1 MGVKS
6 GGTRLE
12 RLILLLDMGSTQ
24 VIRQTAAQQ
33 LALIQKNHP
42 YELYNILGKLVP
54 YIRSKSWDTR
64 IAATLAV
71 SAVIKQVP
79 QWDPDI
85 ESIKHDEL
93 KLLVKKDV
101 SGVFEDTLNDVF
113 SFETFDISLVIKNG
127 RKLLGS
133 DGKEYDFDSSDIFS
147 EENIALQKKNL
158 ISRLGLGGEY
168 VDDNLVTASD
178 LAQPASDNSFKSPE
192 ENFAPLV
199 TSNNTL
205 SARQRNAMKRKAKSN
220 AKNSRINKMAVTGTL
235 ASVKNDISDDTVF
248 SPSSI
253 IKQEDLFEPVLDGT
267 GSHVSH
273 TSIEHRPSSSSS
285 IVKNF
290 TENLEW
296 PFKKIT
302 ELLKIDLFH
311 PRWEIRHGAAMGLR
325 EIIKIHGKG
334 AGRII
339 GLSRIENNKRNKIW
353 LDDIACKLTCIFAL
367 DHFGDYISDQVV
379 APIRESVSQTLAA
392 LLVHVDSEFVH
403 QVYKILYRLIFQ
415 QDMGIES
422 RVWEVLHGGMLGLK
436 YLVAV
441 RKDVVFQSK
450 EMFDGVIQAVFY
462 GLKNYDDDVRSVSA
476 AILSPIVLEFVE
488 NRLDA
493 VNDLMKTLWMCL
505 SDIRDDLSTS
515 TANIMSLLS
524 KLCSFPKVI
533 DIMKGNAIL
542 DQSYSFSFLIPKLFP
557 FLRHTI
563 TNVRKAVIKALQRFS
578 SFENDQFKSWING
591 KVLRLVFQNMLVE
604 QNTEVLNLTLDL
616 WNMIVSS
623 IKSDSDS
630 FRFYIEY
637 SSHLLP
643 TAELLM
649 TPIGVP
655 RCPYAMEIPFLDPSG
670 DTNLFINSSQENITD
685 FDINPRKKQKS
696 RKHESHAFHN
706 IDKPMIQGDIDLLG
720 TEVIIQARV
729 ISAKALGSLI
739 ARFPEDKINE
749 IVSYLLKYFLSP
761 FSTPRFLTA
770 IVFQSFCEN
779 IGNKPNFLVFVQKKM
794 TDILNDPLPNMFAN
808 LVPYMRIVRSQ
819 CYALCNTFIE
829 NGNLEPSDVPHIS
842 TTVQGEANATSD
854 AFSLKDAERFVED
867 DFNRLQNMI
876 SPIHKVHALK
886 ILTEAQ
892 KSVKDAIEVAKNA
905 KFLNDVQIMAAIA
918 CTLVSTK
925 EIPKKLNPIIR
936 AIMDSIK
943 NEESLVLQT
952 HSAESLTH
960 LVDLCS
966 LSHSRAIDK
975 LIGNLCT
982 FVCLDTSEIPEFY
995 CNKTLQ
1001 KCILSLKKDQE
1012 NQCLKSFSHEQNS
1025 KVYVKKNGA
1034 KLVLINIVKTFGKN
1048 LFEKI
1053 PKLYTCMFNAVEF
1066 AFKEDFDLSKNINE
1080 QGSILG
1086 QNIVDGL
1093 SILRILVSY
1102 FNESLYPLVIEHFKI
1117 ILKALECEFSVVRY
1131 AAAKCLATICSVI
1144 TIEGMNEVILHVLPF
1159 LKDADNIIKR
1169 QGAAELIYHLVQI
1182 MGENM
1187 LPYVVFFIIPI
1198 LGRMND
1204 ADNDIRIIAT
1214 TTFASLVKLVP
1225 LESGIPDPP
1234 GISNELLENRDS
1246 ERKFISQILDGS
1258 KFESFTIPA
1267 CINANLR
1274 KYQQEGVNWLA
1285 FLNRYQL
1292 HGILCDDMGLG
1303 KTLQSICIISS
1314 DHFYKNQEY
1323 KMKSKESHF
1332 ISSLIIC
1339 PPTLLRHWQYEFS
1352 TYAPFMRTLIY
1363 VGQPSERMKLRNSF
1377 EKCDVVITSY
1387 DICRNDSEEFSKR
1400 NWNYC
1405 VLDEGHIIKNAKAKL
1420 TKAIKLIKANYRLIL
1435 SGTPIQNNVLE
1446 LWSLFDFLMPGFLG
1460 TQKSFHERFV
1470 KPIAASRDSK
1480 VSSREQEA
1488 GALAL
1493 EALHKQVLPFLL
1505 RRLKE
1510 DVLDDLPPKIIQDY
1524 HCDLSPI
1531 QKQLYEDFT
1540 KIQVSEVIK
1549 HLKGEKMG
1557 KKSHI
1562 FQILQYMRKLCNSPA
1577 LVLSKKHP
1585 QYEKINLQLQ
1595 KQNSNIH
1602 DIEHSPK
1609 LMALRNLLLDCGI
1622 CMNDDTLGIQVNQHR
1637 ALIFCQLKDMLD
1649 MVENQVF
1656 KKLLPSVS
1664 YLRLDGDTDTKKR
1677 YEIAQ
1682 KFNSDFSIDVLLLT
1696 THVGGLGLN
1705 LTGADTVIFVEHD
1718 WNPMKDLQAMDRAH
1732 RIGQKN
1738 VVNVYRLITKGTLE
1752 EKIMS
1757 LQKFKLN
1764 IASSVINQQNFG
1776 IATMDTSQIFDL
1788 FSGDQ
1793 EEQPPDTHDVNK
1805 IDMLDN
1811 EGNLLQKNHK
1821 NILEDLNDLWDP
1833 TQYEES
1839 YDLDEFISSL
1849 PSIDK

>member
-1 MGVKS
+1 MGIKS

-12 RLILLLDMGSTQ
+12 RLILLLDTGSTQ

-33 LALIQKNHP
+33 LAAIQKDHP
-42 YELYNILGKLVP
+42 YELYNILEKLIP

-64 IAATLAV
+64 MAAVSAI

-79 QWDPDI
+79 LWDPDVGNA
-85 ESIKHDEL
+85 EHEEL
-93 KLLVKKDV
+93 KLFTEKKGSLSV
-101 SGVFEDTLNDVF
+101 LEDNYEEF
-113 SFETFDISLVIKNG
+113 FNFETFDISLVIKNG
-127 RKLLGS
+127 QKLLGS
-133 DGKEYDFDSSDIFS
+133 DGKEYDFDPFDIFS
-147 EENIALQKKNL
+147 EENLSLQKKNL

-168 VDDNLVTASD
+168 VDGHNLFNASD
-178 LAQPASDNSFKSPE
+178 FTVPINDVSLKLSEDNPVT
-192 ENFAPLV
+192 PLM
-199 TSNNTL
+199 NNTTL
-205 SARQRNAMKRKAKSN
+205 SARQRNAMKRKAKNS
-220 AKNSRINKMAVTGTL
+220 AKNNRINKMCITSTSVGT
-235 ASVKNDISDDTVF
+235 KNDASENTIFPLKTS
-248 SPSSI
+248 
-253 IKQEDLFEPVLDGT
+253 IKQENLSD
-267 GSHVSH
+267 SVSVNFQL
-273 TSIEHRPSSSSS
+273 PSSCITEHKSFS
-285 IVKNF
+285 IVKNS

-296 PFKKIT
+296 PFKKIS
-302 ELLKIDLFH
+302 ELLKVDLFH
-311 PRWEIRHGAAMGLR
+311 PRWEVRHGAAMGLR

-334 AGRII
+334 AGRIM
-339 GLSRIENNKRNKIW
+339 GFSKAENNKKNKMW
-353 LDDIACKLTCIFAL
+353 LEDAACRLTCIFAL

-392 LLVHVDSEFVH
+392 LLIHVDSESVKAI
-403 QVYKILYRLIFQ
+403 YRILYRLVFQ
-415 QDMGIES
+415 QDMNVEA
-422 RVWEVLHGGMLGLK
+422 RVWEVVHGGMLGLK

-441 RKDVVFQSK
+441 RKDVVFESN
-450 EMFDGVIQAVFY
+450 EVFNGVIQAVFY

-476 AILSPIVLEFVE
+476 AILIPIAFEFVE
-488 NRLDA
+488 NRLEA
-493 VNDLMKTLWMCL
+493 VNDLMNTLWVCL
-505 SDIRDDLSTS
+505 SDLRDDLSTS
-515 TANIMSLLS
+515 TVNIMDLLS

-533 DIMKGNAIL
+533 DIMKNNAML
-542 DQSYSFSFLIPKLFP
+542 SENYSFSFLVPKLFP

-563 TNVRKAVIKALQRFS
+563 TNVRKAVIKALQKFS
-578 SFENDQFKSWING
+578 SLENDEFRSWIDG
-591 KVLRLVFQNMLVE
+591 RTLRLIFQNMLVE
-604 QNTEVLNLTLDL
+604 QNSEILGSTLDL
-616 WNMIVSS
+616 WNMIISS
-623 IKSDSDS
+623 ITPGSS
-630 FRFYIEY
+630 FRFYMEY
-637 SSHLLP
+637 LSHFLP
-643 TAELLM
+643 TVELLM
-649 TPIGVP
+649 TPIGIP
-655 RCPYAMEIPFLDPSG
+655 RHPYPMEVPFLDPSG
-670 DTNLFINSSQENITD
+670 DVNTFINFRENVSNL
-685 FDINPRKKQKS
+685 DIKSGKKQKN
-696 RKHESHAFHN
+696 KKQNICVFHN

-720 TEVIIQARV
+720 TEVIVHSRV
-729 ISAKALGSLI
+729 TSAKALGFLI
-739 ARFPEDKINE
+739 SKFPDDKINE
-749 IVSYLLKYFLSP
+749 IMVYLLKYFSSP

-770 IVFQSFCEN
+770 IVFQSFCKNVE
-779 IGNKPNFLVFVQKKM
+779 NKPDFLAFIQKKF
-794 TDILNDPLPNMFAN
+794 TDILNDQLPSMFAN
-808 LVPYMRIVRSQ
+808 LVPYMKIVRSQ
-819 CYALCNTFIE
+819 CHALCNTFIE
-829 NGNLEPSDVPHIS
+829 NGNFESSDIPHIS
-842 TTVQGEANATSD
+842 TIVQGEIGAGSD
-854 AFSLKDAERFVED
+854 AFGLEDAERIVDD
-867 DFNRLQNMI
+867 DFNRLHNMI
-876 SPIHKVHALK
+876 SSTCNVHVYNDLVEVRK
-886 ILTEAQ
+886 NVQ
-892 KSVKDAIEVAKNA
+892 DAIKVAKNA

-925 EIPKKLNPIIR
+925 ELPKKLNPIIR

-943 NEESLVLQT
+943 NEENLVLQT

-966 LSHSRAIDK
+966 SSHSGAIDK

-982 FVCLDTSEIPEFY
+982 FLCLDTSEIPEFH
-995 CNKTLQ
+995 CNKNLQ

-1012 NQCLKSFSHEQNS
+1012 DQCSKDVSYERNS
-1025 KVYVKKNGA
+1025 KEIHIRKNGA
-1034 KLVLINIVKTFGKN
+1034 KLVLINIVETFGKN

-1053 PKLYTCMFNAVEF
+1053 PKLYNHIFKSIEF
-1066 AFKEDFDLSKNINE
+1066 AFKERSDFLKDINE
-1080 QGSILG
+1080 QNSILG
-1086 QNIVDGL
+1086 QNIIDGL
-1093 SILRILVSY
+1093 SILRILVSH
-1102 FNESLYPLVIEHFKI
+1102 FNKSLYPLVVDHLKT

-1131 AAAKCLATICSVI
+1131 AAAKCLATICNVI
-1144 TIEGMNEVILHVLPF
+1144 TIEGMNEVISHVLS
-1159 LKDADNIIKR
+1159 LIKDADNVIRR
-1169 QGAAELIYHLVQI
+1169 QGAVELIYHLVQI
-1182 MGENM
+1182 MGTNM

-1204 ADNDIRIIAT
+1204 SDNDIRIFST
-1214 TTFASLVKLVP
+1214 TTFAALVKLVP

-1234 GISNELLENRDS
+1234 GISDELLKNRDS
-1246 ERKFISQILDGS
+1246 ERKFISQILDGN
-1258 KFESFTIPA
+1258 KFEPFSIPV

-1303 KTLQSICIISS
+1303 KTLQSICIIAS
-1314 DHFYKNQEY
+1314 DHFLKNQEHES
-1323 KMKSKESHF
+1323 KSKEF
-1332 ISSLIIC
+1332 QQIPSLVIC
-1339 PPTLLRHWQYEFS
+1339 PPTLSRHWQHEFL
-1352 TYAPFMRTLIY
+1352 TYAPFMKTLVYI
-1363 VGQPSERMKLRNSF
+1363 GHPSERVKLRNSF
-1377 EKCDVVITSY
+1377 EKYDVVITSY

-1460 TQKSFHERFV
+1460 TQKSFHEKFV
-1470 KPIAASRDSK
+1470 RPIAASRDSK

-1531 QKQLYEDFT
+1531 QKQLYEEFT
-1540 KIQVSEVIK
+1540 KTQISKVIE
-1549 HLKGEKMG
+1549 HFKGEKIE

-1562 FQILQYMRKLCNSPA
+1562 FQALQYMRKLSNSPA
-1577 LVLSKKHP
+1577 LVLNKKHP
-1585 QYEKINLQLQ
+1585 QYEKISLQLQ
-1595 KQNSNIH
+1595 KQNSSIY

-1622 CMNDDTLGIQVNQHR
+1622 CLNDDTLGIQVNQHR
-1637 ALIFCQLKDMLD
+1637 ALIFCQLKDMLNMIED
-1649 MVENQVF
+1649 QVF
-1656 KKLLPSVS
+1656 KKLLPTVS
-1664 YLRLDGDTDTKKR
+1664 YLRLDGDTDVKQR

-1757 LQKFKLN
+1757 LQRFKLN

-1776 IATMDTSQIFDL
+1776 LSTMDTGQILDL
-1788 FSGDQ
+1788 FTANC
-1793 EEQPPDTHDVNK
+1793 EEQSPDVQNANK
-1805 IDMLDN
+1805 MDILDS
-1811 EGNLLQKNHK
+1811 EGNFLRKNDK
-1821 NILEDLNDLWDP
+1821 NILEDLDDLWDS